1 MIETILYYQR
11 LFDYSGDPL
20 SLLMLPYNIFQD
32 LIVKQ
37 IKMRKDEIKREKDE
51 RAKQNQERKNKKHP
65 KIKADFMI

>member
-1 MIETILYYQR
+1 MARMKKHSKAL
-11 LFDYSGDPL
+11 
-20 SLLMLPYNIFQD
+20 
-32 LIVKQ
+32 KQ